1 MDGTGE
7 EGEFEEFVASVEPRL
22 RRALIACFGPER
34 GREATADALGWA
46 WEHRDRISAWGDP
59 VAYLFRVGQS
69 RSRGRKVRPVF
80 ERPATE
86 EPWVEPKLAAALAGL
101 PERQRLAVFL
111 VFGAGWTQVEAAEVM
126 GVRPSTVQQHV
137 ERGLAKLRAV
147 IGEEDGR

>member
-1 MDGTGE
+1 
-7 EGEFEEFVASVEPRL
+7 
-22 RRALIACFGPER
+22 
-34 GREATADALGWA
+34 
-46 WEHRDRISAWGDP
+46 
-59 VAYLFRVGQS
+59 
-69 RSRGRKVRPVF
+69 
-80 ERPATE
+80 
-86 EPWVEPKLAAALAGL
+86 VEPKLAAALAGL